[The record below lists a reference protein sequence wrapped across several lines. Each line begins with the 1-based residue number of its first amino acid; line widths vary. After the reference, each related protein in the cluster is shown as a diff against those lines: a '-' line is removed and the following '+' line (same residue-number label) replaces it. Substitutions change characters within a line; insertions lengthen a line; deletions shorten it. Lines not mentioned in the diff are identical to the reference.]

1 MPLTAQECYA
11 KALEC
16 EERARTTKSY
26 VTKVQCREM
35 ARQWRSRAEELEQFA
50 EQTYKQALGRRW
62 F

>member
-1 MPLTAQECYA
+1 MPLTAQECHA

-26 VTKVQCREM
+26 VTKLQCQEM

-50 EQTYKQALGRRW
+50 EQTYKHALGRSW